1 MPKGLKGTSSL
12 ITVGAR
18 IVESGANTFTSQRV
32 DLQLNPLDNE
42 VFVVLAIDI
51 DARFPEY
58 VATKETVSTMM
69 ITTTE
74 QSKMPTF
81 DSSNVMAQKV
91 QSIDDSASVGGV
103 YMETNSTE
111 SPSSLVDYL
120 GIISTNDFFLN
131 LEGFQNTGALSGA
144 CKVYGYRA
152 RADAAIYA
160 ALVQSEVLSS

>member
-1 MPKGLKGTSSL
+1 MPKGLKETSSL
-12 ITVGAR
+12 ITIGAR
-18 IVESGANTFTSQRV
+18 LEESAANTFTSGRI

-42 VFVVLAIDI
+42 VFVVVAIDL

-58 VATKETVSTMM
+58 VATKQTINTFML
-69 ITTTE
+69 TTTE
-74 QSKMPTF
+74 QTTMPTF
-81 DSSNVMAQKV
+81 DNSAVLAEKV

-111 SPSSLVDYL
+111 SPSAQLAYL
-120 GIISTNDFFLN
+120 GIIATNDFFLN
-131 LEGFQNTGALSGA
+131 IQGFQNTGVMSGS

-152 RADAAIYA
+152 RADSAVYA